1 MQSNS
6 ILFMPKLSTPEIFRR
21 KSRECALSICADLFQ
36 WDLKGPLVK
45 AYVKRAVK
53 KEGWKEAVLPIASP
67 LQFDQKRLFWNAED
81 H

>member
-1 MQSNS
+1 
-6 ILFMPKLSTPEIFRR
+6 MPKLVSTPEIFRR
-21 KSRECALSICADLFQ
+21 ESSALSICADLFQ

-67 LQFDQKRLFWNAED
+67 LQFDQKRLFGNAD
-81 H
+81 AH